1 MCADTYR
8 QVHGLVAWLQKEG
21 SKIKMENLR
30 FLLWSERNESVF
42 RSSVIAAAS
51 LVDAIFDQC
60 ELWCRAGLVD
70 SSQLYGSKLLWFRGC
85 LAVALM
91 P

>member
-1 MCADTYR
+1 M
-8 QVHGLVAWLQKEG
+8 
-21 SKIKMENLR
+21 
-30 FLLWSERNESVF
+30 F

-70 SSQLYGSKLLWFRGC
+70 SSQLYGSKLLWF
-85 LAVALM
+85 
-91 P
+91 